1 MDKRERNDIFRVLD
15 EETLKNSKKDVR
27 SRSFLFP
34 KRILWTAGQVENS
47 RRLLEKE
54 EMQISLA
61 AHEPCI
67 LKNEKGEKASILL
80 DYGIEIHGGISLLAW
95 LDSTKRGAKVRVRFG
110 ESAAEAMSELG
121 GKTNATNDHARRD
134 LVVEVGMMSMNPIG
148 ETGFRFVRIDLL
160 EPEAVLVI
168 KSICAVMVYKD
179 VPYRG
184 SFSCSD
190 PLLNRI
196 WDVGAYTVHLNMQE
210 YIWDGI
216 KRDRLVWVGDM
227 HPEVTT
233 IKAVFGEDDAVEK
246 SLDFIRKETPLPGWM
261 NNMASYSMWYV
272 IIVHD
277 WFFYTGKKEFL
288 EKQKDYLKGVA
299 DLLSAHIDEKGQD
312 TVKEGRFLDWP
323 SEGKKKIVDAGV
335 QAIHIWAAESLKEIF
350 EILGEKDRAAQ
361 CEEDLKRLRSY
372 ETDPEDY
379 KQAAALLVM
388 VGAKDAKEANEKLLK
403 TGGAKGMSTFM
414 GYYIL
419 TARAMAGDY
428 EGCLEAIREYWGG
441 MLSLGATTFWE
452 DFDVDWMKDAAR
464 IDELPKEGQIDV
476 HGAYGRFCYKG
487 YRHSLCHGWAS
498 GVTPWLSENVL
509 GVKILE
515 PGCKK
520 IKVEPHLGDLEWA
533 KGTYPTPYG
542 EITVSH
548 VKQADG
554 SIETTVDAPEE
565 IEVDFREEN
574 P

>member
-216 KRDRLVWVGDM
+216 KRDRLVLGRR
-227 HPEVTT
+227 H
-233 IKAVFGEDDAVEK
+233 ASGGYDDQGGIRRGRCGGEK
-246 SLDFIRKETPLPGWM
+246 SGFYPEGNAASGLDEQYGQLFHVVCHHFARLVFLYGKERI
-261 NNMASYSMWYV
+261 S
-272 IIVHD
+272 
-277 WFFYTGKKEFL
+277 GK
-288 EKQKDYLKGVA
+288 
-299 DLLSAHIDEKGQD
+299 
-312 TVKEGRFLDWP
+312 TEGL
-323 SEGKKKIVDAGV
+323 
-335 QAIHIWAAESLKEIF
+335 
-350 EILGEKDRAAQ
+350 
-361 CEEDLKRLRSY
+361 LKRSR
-372 ETDPEDY
+372 
-379 KQAAALLVM
+379 
-388 VGAKDAKEANEKLLK
+388 
-403 TGGAKGMSTFM
+403 
-414 GYYIL
+414 
-419 TARAMAGDY
+419 
-428 EGCLEAIREYWGG
+428 
-441 MLSLGATTFWE
+441 
-452 DFDVDWMKDAAR
+452 
-464 IDELPKEGQIDV
+464 
-476 HGAYGRFCYKG
+476 
-487 YRHSLCHGWAS
+487 
-498 GVTPWLSENVL
+498 
-509 GVKILE
+509 
-515 PGCKK
+515 
-520 IKVEPHLGDLEWA
+520 
-533 KGTYPTPYG
+533 
-542 EITVSH
+542 
-548 VKQADG
+548 
-554 SIETTVDAPEE
+554 
-565 IEVDFREEN
+565 
-574 P
+574 